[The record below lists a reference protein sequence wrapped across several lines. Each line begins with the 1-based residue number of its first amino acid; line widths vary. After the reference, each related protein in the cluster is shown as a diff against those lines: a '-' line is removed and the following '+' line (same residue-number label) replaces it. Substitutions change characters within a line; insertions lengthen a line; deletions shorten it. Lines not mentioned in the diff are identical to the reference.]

1 LTIAPADWRK
11 SLTGFVAPRIAP
23 PLPAKSLIDDYR
35 VTADGVGL
43 KLMPWQELAGRY
55 LMATGSEGWTFR
67 EVAIV
72 VARQNGK
79 TKLLVPRIIMDLRA
93 GKNIIHTAQNRIL
106 PRQVFFAVHHGLPRG
121 EVVQFRQANG
131 QERLVH
137 KSGGSYVIVAPQ
149 RGARGLSADTLIFDE
164 LREFEDY
171 EVIAAATPTLTA
183 SSDPQTIYLSN
194 AGSDA
199 SVVLNDLKRRGEEGG
214 TPEYA
219 YLEWSADPDK
229 RIDDRS
235 GWAQANPALGQFP
248 RMQTNL
254 ETAFASKPAPE
265 FETEHL
271 CRWVASMQP
280 KLVSDSA
287 WLLCQ
292 GDVSTPEGRPSMA
305 FNVAPDGSRASAA
318 LSWPMADGRI
328 ALVELADVTGEP
340 IDIDALGVDLKKL
353 ALEKRVRKIGFASW
367 TDSGLA
373 RHLPKAEPI
382 DAKEYAAASA
392 NFVQLVQTGRLV
404 WDACQDVTGDLAW
417 ASRKPHEASG
427 SYTAVPAAPERPIP
441 SVLAAIRAV
450 WLASAPKAATP
461 RIG

>member
-1 LTIAPADWRK
+1 
-11 SLTGFVAPRIAP
+11 
-23 PLPAKSLIDDYR
+23 
-35 VTADGVGL
+35 VGIT
-43 KLMPWQELAGRY
+43 LMPWQQMAGRY
-55 LMATGSEGWTFR
+55 LMATGKEGWTFR

-79 TKLLVPRIIMDLRA
+79 TKLLVPRIVMDLRA
-93 GKNIIHTAQNRIL
+93 GRHIIHTAQNRIL
-106 PRQVFFAVHHGLPRG
+106 PRQVFFAVAQYLLAHGEIPRG
-121 EVVQFRQANG
+121 GYRQANG
-131 QERLVH
+131 QERINH

-254 ETAFASKPAPE
+254 ETAFASKPAAE

-280 KLVSDSA
+280 KLVSDAA
-287 WLLCQ
+287 WNLCQ
-292 GDVSTPEGRPSMA
+292 GDVSAIEGRPSMA
-305 FNVAPDGSRASAA
+305 FSVAPDGSRASAA
-318 LSWPMADGRI
+318 LSWQMADGRI
-328 ALVELADVTGEP
+328 ALVELADVTGDPLDTE
-340 IDIDALGVDLKKL
+340 ALGADLKKL
-353 ALEKRVRKIGFASW
+353 ALEKRVKKIGHASW
-367 TDSGLA
+367 TDAALA
-373 RHLPKAEPI
+373 RHLPKSEPI
-382 DAKEYAAASA
+382 DGKEYAAASA
-392 NFVQLVQTGRLV
+392 NFVQLVQSGRLV
-404 WDACQDVTGDLAW
+404 WDACEDVTADLAW

-441 SVLAAIRAV
+441 SVLASVRAV
-450 WLASAPKAATP
+450 WLASAPKPAVP